1 MTLPPGSRLPAPAQ
15 TLRLLRTPIEFLE
28 GCRARYGR
36 IFRAKIIGYPRLV
49 YVADR
54 ELARRVF
61 DTDRDIGRAGEV
73 RREVMEPLV
82 GRSSVLCLEGDEWL
96 RQRKLLGPPL
106 HGRVVESYRDEI
118 ARIAADEIGT
128 WPQARPFALRPR
140 MQAITLEVILRV
152 VFGIRDAGRLRRL
165 RELLPEL
172 IEAGMAA
179 IVFGL
184 LPLNSER
191 VLNSRLLASIPAS
204 PLRRFWRLR
213 AEADA
218 LIYDEIERRRAEP
231 DGEAADVLS
240 LLLEARDPEGRPMS
254 NEELRDELVTLLEA
268 GHETTA
274 TALAWTF
281 ERLVRSPTVM
291 ARLREALDGGDEKY
305 LDAVVKES
313 LRTRPIVLDT
323 PRLLDSTLDLDG
335 YQIPEGWYV
344 APAIPLVHT
353 DPDLYPDAAE
363 FRPERFLEERIAPDA
378 WIPFGGG
385 RRRCIGSHMAMLE
398 MKTVIAEVVDRVE
411 LHPAEPEPERARVHH
426 VTLVPEKGTRVVA
439 EPQPAPATRPRR
451 AAASGVA

>member
-152 VFGIRDAGRLRRL
+152 VFG
-165 RELLPEL
+165 
-172 IEAGMAA
+172 
-179 IVFGL
+179 L

-191 VLNSRLLASIPAS
+191 ILNSRLLASIPAS

-398 MKTVIAEVVDRVE
+398 MRTVIAEVVDRVE

-439 EPQPAPATRPRR
+439 EPRPAPATRPRR
-451 AAASGVA
+451 AAASGFA